1 MLHNI
6 SKKLAKKLADYLED
20 EKEDIY
26 IYGLELIISTVV
38 GLVSILLISNML
50 SELKSGLLFIIMFVP
65 LRLFTGGY
73 HAATYGKCFVISNCS
88 YLMVLFLK
96 YIMWDNIPL
105 GIWFVLLFISGC
117 YIVSNAPIINPAQ
130 PINEQKQVRS
140 KRIAVRILI
149 VDIATILFL
158 MESNKEMICMATL
171 SICLVAVFMLITDK
185 SIFMQS
191 KKRGVTES

>member
-50 SELKSGLLFIIMFVP
+50 SELKSGLLFIIIFVP

>member
-191 KKRGVTES
+191 IGNCETR